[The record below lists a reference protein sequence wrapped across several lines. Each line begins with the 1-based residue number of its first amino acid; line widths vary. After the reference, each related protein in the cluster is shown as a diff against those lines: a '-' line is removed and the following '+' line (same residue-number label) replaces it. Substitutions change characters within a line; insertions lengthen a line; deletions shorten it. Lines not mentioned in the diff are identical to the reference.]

1 MGGSSILLFM
11 RGKCKT
17 YHNQNNHVEALKEF
31 SLDLIIMNLHRFLHQ
46 VDSDKGTVTYRY
58 DCEKGKV

>member
-1 MGGSSILLFM
+1 M
-11 RGKCKT
+11 RNVSKT

-31 SLDLIIMNLHRFLHQ
+31 SLDLIIMKLHRFLHQ